1 MFFLAVRNLVVE
13 KTRFAFSA
21 AGIGFAVFLMT
32 ILLGLYQG
40 WNSKIGGWV
49 GQVDAD
55 AWVVREGA
63 TDFLNAASIL
73 PTEKVEELESSD
85 AVAHAYPIIVR
96 PMLFYNGDKETVM
109 HLVGYDAD
117 GLDSPGGPSA
127 CDKDDCQPSG
137 DEIVVDEAL
146 ARTRDVDIG
155 DILRT
160 GNEEIEVVGYSKGGN
175 FAFTTAGFM
184 DFDVAQKF
192 LEMDGLATF
201 ILVQLEPDAD
211 IDSWIRIVEGSDP
224 VIEVY
229 TQEEFT
235 NNTRDRILKNI
246 LPIMVL
252 IVGIAFVVGIAITSL
267 TIFTTTVEKTK
278 EFAVMKAIGFNNT
291 DLFQLVVFQSFL
303 IGLLG
308 FVFGAILT
316 LILSSFIDRIVPQFI
331 VAVRW
336 QDMLMVLGA
345 TLLMAFGAAIM
356 PARRVGGLDPAAV
369 FRG

>member
-1 MFFLAVRNLVVE
+1 
-13 KTRFAFSA
+13 
-21 AGIGFAVFLMT
+21 
-32 ILLGLYQG
+32 
-40 WNSKIGGWV
+40 
-49 GQVDAD
+49 
-55 AWVVREGA
+55 
-63 TDFLNAASIL
+63 
-73 PTEKVEELESSD
+73 
-85 AVAHAYPIIVR
+85 
-96 PMLFYNGDKETVM
+96 
-109 HLVGYDAD
+109 
-117 GLDSPGGPSA
+117 
-127 CDKDDCQPSG
+127 
-137 DEIVVDEAL
+137 
-146 ARTRDVDIG
+146 
-155 DILRT
+155 
-160 GNEEIEVVGYSKGGN
+160 
-175 FAFTTAGFM
+175 
-184 DFDVAQKF
+184 
-192 LEMDGLATF
+192 
-201 ILVQLEPDAD
+201 
-211 IDSWIRIVEGSDP
+211 
-224 VIEVY
+224 
-229 TQEEFT
+229 
-235 NNTRDRILKNI
+235 
-246 LPIMVL
+246 MVL